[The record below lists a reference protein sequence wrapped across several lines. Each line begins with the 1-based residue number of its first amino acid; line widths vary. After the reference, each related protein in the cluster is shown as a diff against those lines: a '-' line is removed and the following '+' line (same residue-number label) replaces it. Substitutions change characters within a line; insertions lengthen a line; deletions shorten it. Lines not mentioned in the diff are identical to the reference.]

1 MPDVRTTAGIVR
13 GLVLGTPDGEA
24 RAFLGVPYAVADRRF
39 LAAGPVEPWSDV
51 LDAQR
56 SGPVAPQR
64 ADDGSLVGDEAG
76 CLTVNIWSSAPTG
89 SDRPVMVWIH
99 GGLHVAGSNSS
110 PLTDGAR
117 FAALTGTVVVAVGHR
132 LGALGFLTLDHL
144 LGDAYGDSANIALH
158 DIVAALRWV
167 RREIRA
173 FGGDPERV
181 TLAGQSAGATTVAML
196 LAARPAAGLFQRAV
210 LHSASPERVADRRH
224 GEGVTAD
231 LLELLGMSTDPDLLL
246 DVPWAQIV
254 EAQSALLARRSLG
267 AASTVAAFR
276 ASVDGRMLDQTP
288 VDAVRAGA
296 SDSVDLIVGTNVNE
310 ASGAVGLRAADSA
323 ELRTLLDRQLAT
335 LLPVWDGS
343 IRGPRAVAYRDALR
357 HDLGHAPTDAEALE
371 AAVADDVYRQ
381 PTRRLLEARG
391 SAAGSTRAFLF
402 CWRAAEDDAG
412 GAAHSLE
419 LPFLFRHLY
428 DSPDAIAE
436 VGGAPPPLLSDRMA
450 TRWGSFVASGDAGA
464 RWPTW
469 APQSRSTL
477 VLAQNESLVDNPRGH
492 VAALVSAATRQAW
505 S

>member
-24 RAFLGVPYAVADRRF
+24 HAFLGVPYAVANRRF
-39 LAAGPVEPWSDV
+39 LAAGPVEPWASV

-76 CLTVNIWSSAPTG
+76 CLTVNIWSSAPAG

-144 LGDAYGDSANIALH
+144 LGHAYGDSANIALH
-158 DIVAALRWV
+158 DIVAALKWV

-210 LHSASPERVADRRH
+210 LHSASPERVGDRRH

-231 LLELLGMSTDPDLLL
+231 LLELLGMSSDPDLLL
-246 DVPWAQIV
+246 DVPWERIV
-254 EAQSALLARRSLG
+254 EAQSALLARRSIG
-267 AASTVAAFR
+267 AASTVAVFR

-288 VDAVRAGA
+288 VEAVRAGA

-310 ASGAVGLRAADSA
+310 ASGAVDLRAADST
-323 ELRTLLDRQLAT
+323 ELRALLDRQLAT

-343 IRGPRAVAYRDALR
+343 IHGPRAVAYRDALR

-381 PTRRLLEARG
+381 PTRRLLEAR
-391 SAAGSTRAFLF
+391 SAAAGSTRSFLF
-402 CWRAAEDDAG
+402 SWRAAEDDAR

-419 LPFLFRHLY
+419 LPFLFRHLD
-428 DSPDAIAE
+428 DSPEAIAE
-436 VGGAPPPLLSDRMA
+436 VGVAPPPSLSDRMA
-450 TRWGSFVASGDAGA
+450 TRWGSFVASGDAGPHWP
-464 RWPTW
+464 RWERRT
-469 APQSRSTL
+469 RSTL
-477 VLAQNESLVDNPRGH
+477 VLARDATLVDDPRGH
-492 VAALVSAATRQAW
+492 VAALVSSAAG
-505 S
+505 

>member
-1 MPDVRTTAGIVR
+1 LPDIRTTAGIVR

-24 RAFLGVPYAVADRRF
+24 HAFLGVPYAVADRRF
-39 LAAGPVEPWSDV
+39 LAAGPVEPWAGV
-51 LDAQR
+51 LDAKR
-56 SGPVAPQR
+56 PAPVAPQR
-64 ADDGSLVGDEAG
+64 ADDSFLVGDETG
-76 CLTVNIWSSAPTG
+76 CLTVNVWSSAPAG

-144 LGDAYGDSANIALH
+144 LGEAYGDSANIALH
-158 DIVAALRWV
+158 DIIAALKWV

-181 TLAGQSAGATTVAML
+181 TLAGQSAGATTIAML
-196 LAARPAAGLFQRAV
+196 LAAYPAAGLFQRAV
-210 LHSASPERVADRRH
+210 LHSASPERVGDRRH

-231 LLELLGMSTDPDLLL
+231 LLELLGMSTDPGLLL

-254 EAQSALLARRSLG
+254 EAQSALLARRSVG
-267 AASTVAAFR
+267 AASTVAVFR

-310 ASGAVGLRAADSA
+310 ASGAVDLRAADSS

-335 LLPVWDGS
+335 LLPLWDEHTQ
-343 IRGPRAVAYRDALR
+343 GPRAAAYRDALR
-357 HDLGHAPTDAEALE
+357 RDLGRAPTDAESLE

-391 SAAGSTRAFLF
+391 NAAGSTRAFLF
-402 CWRAAEDDAG
+402 CWRAAKDDAR

-419 LPFLFRHLY
+419 LPFLFRHLD
-428 DSPDAIAE
+428 DSPEAIAE
-436 VGGAPPPLLSDRMA
+436 VGGAPPPLLSDQMA
-450 TRWGSFVASGDAGA
+450 NRWGSFVTSGDAGLG
-464 RWPTW
+464 WPTW
-469 APQSRSTL
+469 EPRTRSTL
-477 VLAQNESLVDNPRGH
+477 VLAQDETLVDNPQSH
-492 VAALVSAATRQAW
+492 VSALVSASTRQA
-505 S
+505 